1 MLLQARD
8 SMAPSTA
15 APTTLQR
22 LFKAFHYRDFR
33 LMFVGA
39 CVSSIGTWMQIL
51 AQAWLVLT
59 ITQSPFYLGLD
70 AFLAGIP
77 VFLFS
82 ILGGVVAD
90 RVERRL
96 VLLCSQ
102 YIQMASS
109 AVLTVLLIFHIVRV
123 PTEPHQL
130 GTGIWY
136 ILCLSFISGTAQSF
150 GGPAY
155 SALIPTLVKKEDMP
169 NAIALNSI
177 QFNLARVLGPAIG
190 GIVFDRVGATW
201 CFGLNSLSFLAPVI
215 SLTILATRYLPEKTG
230 ESVWGSMK
238 QGFRFI
244 RHQGAIE
251 SLIVLAF
258 AMTALGFPMMTFLP
272 WFAKSVFQGGPWTF
286 TLFLCSSGVGAI
298 IGSLGVAYLGNV
310 GHKGRI
316 ALASLVWLGV
326 GITLFA
332 LSPSVTFSCVVL
344 FLTGIGM
351 MTVFANVI
359 SLVQLI
365 TPNEMR
371 GRVMSVYNS
380 AFRGGMPM
388 GNLVTGW
395 LVSPRMFTAPVVLA
409 FYGMLLV
416 LLALYFLLVQRKVAA
431 L

>member
-1 MLLQARD
+1 
-8 SMAPSTA
+8 MALPTA
-15 APTTLQR
+15 ASPKTLHR
-22 LFKAFHYRDFR
+22 VFKAFHYRDFR
-33 LMFVGA
+33 LMFIGA
-39 CVSSIGTWMQIL
+39 CVSSVGTWMQIL

-90 RVERRL
+90 RVERRR

-102 YIQMASS
+102 YVQMSS
-109 AVLTVLLIFHIVRV
+109 AAILTLLLIFHVVRV
-123 PTEPHQL
+123 PTGPHQA
-130 GTGIWY
+130 GSGIWY
-136 ILCLSFISGTAQSF
+136 ILCLSFMSGTAQSF

-155 SALIPTLVKKEDMP
+155 SALIPMLVRKEDMP

-190 GIVFDRVGATW
+190 GVVFDRLGATW

-230 ESVWGSMK
+230 ESVWTSMK

-251 SLIVLAF
+251 ALIVLAF

-272 WFAKSVFQGGPWTF
+272 WFAKSVFGGGPWTF
-286 TLFLCSSGVGAI
+286 TLFLCSSGIGAVL
-298 IGSLGVAYLGNV
+298 GSLGVAWLGNV

-332 LSPSVTFSCVVL
+332 LSPSVPFSCVVL
-344 FLTGIGM
+344 FLTGAGM

-359 SLVQLI
+359 SLVQMI

-388 GNLVTGW
+388 GNLATGW
-395 LVSPRMFTAPVVLA
+395 LVPMFTAPIVLA
-409 FYGMLLV
+409 FYGLLLV
-416 LLALYFLLVQRKVAA
+416 ALALYFLLVQRKVAA

>member
-1 MLLQARD
+1 
-8 SMAPSTA
+8 MAPSTA
-15 APTTLQR
+15 VDPKVTALQR

-33 LMFVGA
+33 LMFIGA
-39 CVSSIGTWMQIL
+39 CVSSVGTWMQIL

-102 YIQMASS
+102 YIQMTS
-109 AVLTVLLIFHIVRV
+109 AGILTLLLIFHVVRV
-123 PTEPHQL
+123 PAGPHQL
-130 GTGIWY
+130 GSGIWY
-136 ILCLSFISGTAQSF
+136 ILCLSFVSGTAQSF

-190 GIVFDRVGATW
+190 GIVFDRMGATW
-201 CFGLNSLSFLAPVI
+201 CFGLNSISFLAPVI
-215 SLTILATRYLPEKTG
+215 SLTILTTRYLPEKTG
-230 ESVWGSMK
+230 ETVWASMK

-244 RHQGAIE
+244 RHQGAMAA
-251 SLIVLAF
+251 LIVLAF
-258 AMTALGFPMMTFLP
+258 AMTALAFPMMTFLP
-272 WFAKSVFQGGPWTF
+272 WFAKSVFTGGPWTF
-286 TLFLCSSGVGAI
+286 TLFLCCSGIGSVL
-298 IGSLGVAYLGNV
+298 GSLGVAWLGNAK
-310 GHKGRI
+310 HKGRI
-316 ALASLVWLGV
+316 ALSSLAWLGV

-332 LSPSVTFSCVVL
+332 LSRSVALSCVVL
-344 FLTGIGM
+344 FFTGIGL
-351 MTVFANVI
+351 MTVFANVN

-388 GNLVTGW
+388 GNLLTGW
-395 LVSPRMFTAPVVLA
+395 LVPMFTAPIVLA
-409 FYGMLLV
+409 LNGIVLV
-416 LLALYFLLVQRKVAA
+416 LLALYFLLVQRKVAT

>member
-1 MLLQARD
+1 
-8 SMAPSTA
+8 MAP
-15 APTTLQR
+15 PTTTGPKTLQR
-22 LFKAFHYRDFR
+22 LFKAFQYRDFR

-90 RVERRL
+90 RVERRR

-102 YIQMASS
+102 YVQMASS
-109 AVLTVLLIFHIVRV
+109 GILTLLLIAHVVRV
-123 PTEPHQL
+123 PTQPHEI
-130 GTGIWY
+130 GSGIWY

-190 GIVFDRVGATW
+190 GVVFDRVGATW
-201 CFGLNSLSFLAPVI
+201 CFGLNCLSFLAPVI
-215 SLTILATRYLPEKTG
+215 SLTILATRYLPEKTA

-251 SLIVLAF
+251 SLIFLAF

-272 WFAKSVFQGGPWTF
+272 WFAKAVFKGGPWTF
-286 TLFLCSSGVGAI
+286 TLFLCCSGVGAI
-298 IGSLGVAYLGNV
+298 IGSLGVAWLGNV

-332 LSPSVTFSCVVL
+332 LSPSVAFSSVVL

-351 MTVFANVI
+351 MSVFANVI

-395 LVSPRMFTAPVVLA
+395 LVPLFTAPVVMA
-409 FYGMLLV
+409 WYGVLLV
-416 LLALYFLLVQRKVAA
+416 VLASYFLLVQRKVAA

>member
-1 MLLQARD
+1 MV
-8 SMAPSTA
+8 PSTSVS
-15 APTTLQR
+15 PNVLQR
-22 LFKAFHYRDFR
+22 VFKAFHYRDFR
-33 LMFVGA
+33 LMFIGA

-51 AQAWLVLT
+51 AQAWLVLD
-59 ITQSPFYLGLD
+59 ITKSPFYLGLD

-90 RVERRL
+90 RVERRR

-109 AVLTVLLIFHIVRV
+109 GILTLLLLFHVVRL
-123 PTEPHQL
+123 PQGANQL
-130 GTGIWY
+130 GSGIWY
-136 ILCLSFISGTAQSF
+136 ILFLSFVSGTAQSF

-190 GIVFDRVGATW
+190 GVVLDQFGATW

-215 SLTILATRYLPEKTG
+215 SLTILTTRYLPEKTG
-230 ESVWGSMK
+230 ESVWTSMK
-238 QGFRFI
+238 QGFSFI

-251 SLIVLAF
+251 GLIVLAF
-258 AMTALGFPMMTFLP
+258 AMTALAFPMMTFLP
-272 WFAKSVFQGGPWTF
+272 WFARTVFSGGPWTF
-286 TLFLCSSGVGAI
+286 TLFMCSSGVGAV
-298 IGSLGVAYLGNV
+298 IGSLGVAWLGNTS
-310 GHKGRI
+310 HKGRI
-316 ALASLVWLGV
+316 ALGSLVWLGV

-332 LSPSVTFSCVVL
+332 LSQSVALSCVVL
-344 FLTGIGM
+344 FLTGIGL
-351 MTVFANVI
+351 MTVFANVN

-388 GNLVTGW
+388 GNLLTGW
-395 LVSPRMFTAPVVLA
+395 LVPMFTAPIVLA
-409 FYGMLLV
+409 MNGGVLV
-416 LLALYFLLVQRKVAA
+416 LLALYFLLVQRKVAS